1 MKSLTAKGQETVK
14 ELAQKYRLSESSV
27 LAMLQAVSLGGG
39 TMAQFNIPELGGG
52 GQWMR
57 GGMTMVGDMFNY
69 SLQNTVS
76 SLCTDLSNSLQSDK
90 IFEQIPESSSGD
102 HFAHSTWWP
111 SEFGHPSTSGAQ
123 NNLRY
128 AYFPNAKRLV
138 VETDGQQ
145 TVYDTLHHQVSGVS
159 QQQSGLGYTL
169 QFTSQLGNLDLK
181 TLPVVSPVKEN
192 ASTSQP
198 AQTEAKPA
206 VEEAKEEAKI
216 DASKE
221 EDIIKTIEKLAG
233 LVKKGIVTEAE
244 FATKKKELLSRL

>member
-14 ELAQKYRLSESSV
+14 ELAQKYGISESSV

-69 SLQNTVS
+69 SLQNKVS
-76 SLCTDLSNSLQSDK
+76 GLCSDLSNSLHSDK
-90 IFEQIPESSSGD
+90 IFEPTPESAAGNQN
-102 HFAHSTWWP
+102 FTAHSIWWP
-111 SEFGHPSTSGAQ
+111 SELGQPSTSGAQ

-128 AYFPNAKRLV
+128 AYFPTTKRLV

-159 QQQSGLGYTL
+159 QQQSGLGYNL

-181 TLPVVSPVKEN
+181 TLPVISPLKDKPSSSAPVDETEVKLSIDEI
-192 ASTSQP
+192 
-198 AQTEAKPA
+198 
-206 VEEAKEEAKI
+206 KI

-244 FATKKKELLSRL
+244 FAAKKKELLSRL